1 VQRVL
6 SGPSVLSLLMSR
18 YPPFASVRSVTLL
31 HVRPHTP
38 YTLLHGPL
46 RFAVVASI
54 QNCFLLTCL
63 PSCSLAGFTARGV
76 VRGQNP

>member
-1 VQRVL
+1 MT
-6 SGPSVLSLLMSR
+6 G

-31 HVRPHTP
+31 HDPPRTP

-54 QNCFLLTCL
+54 QICFPLTCL